1 MSPCDAE
8 GVARGVER
16 GSWSSKSMRLIPDMV
31 REVRMIGENG
41 LSDVMEVKKA
51 SEYDGDEMF

>member
-1 MSPCDAE
+1 
-8 GVARGVER
+8 
-16 GSWSSKSMRLIPDMV
+16 MV